1 MHKNVRFAVAAAI
14 AVVLVG
20 ASYLSW
26 SSAPSRI
33 DAFAL
38 MMAAKDLPSEQYDAH

>member
-1 MHKNVRFAVAAAI
+1 MHKNVRFAIVATI
-14 AVVLVG
+14 VVVLAGV
-20 ASYLSW
+20 SYFSW

-38 MMAAKDLPSEQYDAH
+38 TMAAKDLPGEQYDAH